1 MESEKPQRQTEASIE
16 AESRFHQRW
25 NSAGVWSSIFF
36 AQSSRLKGGESVGRK
51 GGLSAFCIAS
61 DGIDAVWRGF
71 PVCEG
76 VAPPPGWKS
85 SLRRKLWGKIIRRSG
100 FVARVDHS
108 CWILRRRRV
117 KRQFKSEDECTG
129 AFDTGGGG
137 GMLAVQFE
145 KECVTKPCLRKFPT
159 DSPGSFVPTLV
170 SLFDFEVCRGR
181 WTDEWSLFDGRNY
194 VMQYVIRAQHSP
206 LHVRSFET
214 LIRLQGIEKKRRNKS
229 TRGVKTI
236 RIFRRKF
243 DE

>member
-1 MESEKPQRQTEASIE
+1 MKFRGSVIVDILRAKLT
-16 AESRFHQRW
+16 AERR
-25 NSAGVWSSIFF
+25 
-36 AQSSRLKGGESVGRK
+36 RKCREKGGFVCVLYRVGWNR
-51 GGLSAFCIAS
+51 
-61 DGIDAVWRGF
+61 RGVTRISCLRGCRPATRMEIVF
-71 PVCEG
+71 
-76 VAPPPGWKS
+76 APKT
-85 SLRRKLWGKIIRRSG
+85 LRGKIIRRSG

-236 RIFRRKF
+236 FPRKL

>member
-1 MESEKPQRQTEASIE
+1 MKFRGSVIVDILRAKLT
-16 AESRFHQRW
+16 AERR
-25 NSAGVWSSIFF
+25 
-36 AQSSRLKGGESVGRK
+36 RKCREKGGFVCVLYRVGWNR
-51 GGLSAFCIAS
+51 
-61 DGIDAVWRGF
+61 RGVTRISCLRGCRPATRMEIVF
-71 PVCEG
+71 
-76 VAPPPGWKS
+76 APKT
-85 SLRRKLWGKIIRRSG
+85 LRGKIIRRSG